1 MARHLQTRRLIAGDS
16 LSLDQDKSFY
26 CVVEGTVQVFAQT
39 DHSPEVQQCAW
50 DDEDLNGYQLLNE
63 VGSGG
68 TLSSLFTIL
77 SLFTEDVQMS
87 WQDDDLD
94 LSTDNMAQ
102 FDEGNP
108 LPPRA
113 RSRRANS
120 DVSPL
125 RFERE
130 STARRFSSSSA
141 ASTVHARGVKSPS
154 RGGSISPNQDGPIPS
169 TPIPHSR
176 HHRRPV
182 RRLTQIRQ
190 GVVARATVDTTLAV
204 IPAEAFRRLTKKFP
218 KATGHIVQGNNDR
231 LGFFQVLPLTH
242 ITVILTRFT
251 RVTFNAAHKYLGL
264 TSEVLRTEK
273 AINDIAC
280 HPLPTS
286 FYERGGLQ
294 YLRHRFDEAN
304 TNTSDSDSDYFS
316 ASPLGTLSPLLEPK
330 DTLTPSLGNIA
341 NKSSPIRSSKERS
354 QSRSSK
360 SSRHVVQAGDL
371 LIPKSVSNDAHRPVT
386 RTFSV
391 LNTPHVPYNF
401 GGFDDGQ
408 SSNQLRG
415 TSRWPA
421 DDFDLREE
429 VMSCIA
435 KSIGL
440 LQPPLSGSDSPP
452 SPPSEV
458 RRDSTSAFGSLSL
471 LDLGDDM
478 SSVTAGSSI
487 HSSGN
492 YLSGLDNEVEILFY
506 AAGTTL
512 AKAGESNTGTIL
524 LLIFGDV
531 QDC

>member
-1 MARHLQTRRLIAGDS
+1 M
-16 LSLDQDKSFY
+16 
-26 CVVEGTVQVFAQT
+26 
-39 DHSPEVQQCAW
+39 
-50 DDEDLNGYQLLNE
+50 
-63 VGSGG
+63 
-68 TLSSLFTIL
+68 
-77 SLFTEDVQMS
+77 
-87 WQDDDLD
+87 
-94 LSTDNMAQ
+94 
-102 FDEGNP
+102 
-108 LPPRA
+108 
-113 RSRRANS
+113 
-120 DVSPL
+120 
-125 RFERE
+125 
-130 STARRFSSSSA
+130 
-141 ASTVHARGVKSPS
+141 
-154 RGGSISPNQDGPIPS
+154 
-169 TPIPHSR
+169 
-176 HHRRPV
+176 
-182 RRLTQIRQ
+182 
-190 GVVARATVDTTLAV
+190 
-204 IPAEAFRRLTKKFP
+204 
-218 KATGHIVQGNNDR
+218 
-231 LGFFQVLPLTH
+231 
-242 ITVILTRFT
+242 ILTRFT

-286 FYERGGLQ
+286 FYEGGGLQ

-316 ASPLGTLSPLLEPK
+316 ASPLLKPK
-330 DTLTPSLGNIA
+330 DTSSPPLGNVV
-341 NKSSPIRSSKERS
+341 NKSIPIRGGTERS
-354 QSRSSK
+354 QSGSSR

-371 LIPKSVSNDAHRPVT
+371 LIPKCVSNDGPRPVT
-386 RTFSV
+386 RTFTV
-391 LNTPHVPYNF
+391 LNSPHVPYNF
-401 GGFDDGQ
+401 GGFDDGS
-408 SSNQLRG
+408 SSNQRRG
-415 TSRWPA
+415 ISRWSA

-458 RRDSTSAFGSLSL
+458 RRASTSAFGSLSL
-471 LDLGDDM
+471 LDLGDDI

>member
-1 MARHLQTRRLIAGDS
+1 M
-16 LSLDQDKSFY
+16 
-26 CVVEGTVQVFAQT
+26 
-39 DHSPEVQQCAW
+39 
-50 DDEDLNGYQLLNE
+50 
-63 VGSGG
+63 
-68 TLSSLFTIL
+68 
-77 SLFTEDVQMS
+77 
-87 WQDDDLD
+87 
-94 LSTDNMAQ
+94 
-102 FDEGNP
+102 
-108 LPPRA
+108 
-113 RSRRANS
+113 
-120 DVSPL
+120 
-125 RFERE
+125 
-130 STARRFSSSSA
+130 
-141 ASTVHARGVKSPS
+141 
-154 RGGSISPNQDGPIPS
+154 
-169 TPIPHSR
+169 
-176 HHRRPV
+176 
-182 RRLTQIRQ
+182 
-190 GVVARATVDTTLAV
+190 
-204 IPAEAFRRLTKKFP
+204 
-218 KATGHIVQGNNDR
+218 
-231 LGFFQVLPLTH
+231 
-242 ITVILTRFT
+242 ILTRFT

-286 FYERGGLQ
+286 FYEGGGLQ

-316 ASPLGTLSPLLEPK
+316 ASPLGTLSPLL
-330 DTLTPSLGNIA
+330 DTSTPSLGNLA
-341 NKSSPIRSSKERS
+341 NKSTGSEKRS

-371 LIPKSVSNDAHRPVT
+371 LVLKSVSSDATRPVT

-401 GGFDDGQ
+401 GGFDDGE
-408 SSNQLRG
+408 SSNQRRG
-415 TSRWPA
+415 TSRWHA

-440 LQPPLSGSDSPP
+440 LQPPLSDSDSPP

-458 RRDSTSAFGSLSL
+458 RRASTSAFGSLSL

-506 AAGTTL
+506 AAGTML

-524 LLIFGDV
+524 LPIFGDV
-531 QDC
+531 QDR

>member
-1 MARHLQTRRLIAGDS
+1 
-16 LSLDQDKSFY
+16 
-26 CVVEGTVQVFAQT
+26 VEGTVQVFAQT
-39 DHSPEVQQCAW
+39 DHSPEVQQSVW

-87 WQDDDLD
+87 WQDDDSD
-94 LSTDNMAQ
+94 LSTDSMAE

-108 LPPRA
+108 LPPRN

-130 STARRFSSSSA
+130 PTVRRFSNSSET
-141 ASTVHARGVKSPS
+141 STVHARGVKSPS
-154 RGGSISPNQDGPIPS
+154 QDGSISPNQDVPIPS
-169 TPIPHSR
+169 TPMPSSR
-176 HHRRPV
+176 HHHPG
-182 RRLTQIRQ
+182 RRLTQVRR

-218 KATGHIVQGNNDR
+218 KATGHIVQGNNDQ
-231 LGFFQVLPLTH
+231 LGLLPLTRF
-242 ITVILTRFT
+242 TVILTRFT

-286 FYERGGLQ
+286 FYEGGGLQ
-294 YLRHRFDEAN
+294 YLRHRFDEGN
-304 TNTSDSDSDYFS
+304 TSTSDSEGDYFS
-316 ASPLGTLSPLLEPK
+316 ASPLGTLSPVLQPI
-330 DTLTPSLGNIA
+330 DASTPSLGNLA
-341 NKSSPIRSSKERS
+341 DKSNPIRGGEKQSP
-354 QSRSSK
+354 SRSSR
-360 SSRHVVQAGDL
+360 SSRHLVQAGDL
-371 LIPKSVSNDAHRPVT
+371 LVSKSVTNDPTRPVTT

-391 LNTPHVPYNF
+391 LNTPNVPYF
-401 GGFDDGQ
+401 GGYDDGE
-408 SSNQLRG
+408 SSNKRRG
-415 TSRWPA
+415 TSRWLA

-452 SPPSEV
+452 SPPPEL
-458 RRDSTSAFGSLSL
+458 RRASTSAFGSLSL

-478 SSVTAGSSI
+478 SSVTAGSSV

-512 AKAGESNTGTIL
+512 AKAGESNTGNIL
-524 LLIFGDV
+524 LLNLVTSELTVDV
-531 QDC
+531 I

>member
-1 MARHLQTRRLIAGDS
+1 M
-16 LSLDQDKSFY
+16 
-26 CVVEGTVQVFAQT
+26 EGTVQVFAET
-39 DHSPEVQQCAW
+39 DHSPEVQQSVW

-87 WQDDDLD
+87 WQDDDSD
-94 LSTDNMAQ
+94 LSTDNMAE

-108 LPPRA
+108 LPPRS

-125 RFERE
+125 RFSRE
-130 STARRFSSSSA
+130 STARRFSNSST
-141 ASTVHARGVKSPS
+141 ASTIHASGVKSPS
-154 RGGSISPNQDGPIPS
+154 RDGSISPNQDVPIPS
-169 TPIPHSR
+169 TPMPHSR
-176 HHRRPV
+176 HHHHPS
-182 RRLTQIRQ
+182 RRLTQVRR

-218 KATGHIVQGNNDR
+218 KATGHIVQGDDDQ
-231 LGFFQVLPLTH
+231 LGFFKVLSMTH
-242 ITVILTRFT
+242 FTVILTRFT

-286 FYERGGLQ
+286 FYEGGGLQ
-294 YLRHRFDEAN
+294 YLRHRFDEAK
-304 TNTSDSDSDYFS
+304 TNTSDSDGDYFNL
-316 ASPLGTLSPLLEPK
+316 SPLGALSPLLEPK
-330 DTLTPSLGNIA
+330 DTSAPSLGNLA
-341 NKSSPIRSSKERS
+341 NKSTSIRGSKKRS
-354 QSRSSK
+354 QSRSNR
-360 SSRHVVQAGDL
+360 SSHHLVQAGDL
-371 LIPKSVSNDAHRPVT
+371 LIPKSVTNDPTRPVT

-401 GGFDDGQ
+401 GGYDDGE
-408 SSNQLRG
+408 SPNQRRG
-415 TSRWPA
+415 TSGWLA

-440 LQPPLSGSDSPP
+440 LQPPLSDSDSPP

-458 RRDSTSAFGSLSL
+458 PRTSTSAFGSLSL

-478 SSVTAGSSI
+478 STVTAGSSI

-524 LLIFGDV
+524 LLYLMV
-531 QDC
+531 QGC

>member
-39 DHSPEVQQCAW
+39 DHSPEVQQSVW
-50 DDEDLNGYQLLNE
+50 DGEDLNGYQLLNE

-77 SLFTEDVQMS
+77 SLFTEDVHMS
-87 WQDDDLD
+87 WQDDDSD

-102 FDEGNP
+102 FDEGNL
-108 LPPRA
+108 LPPRN
-113 RSRRANS
+113 RTRRANS

-130 STARRFSSSSA
+130 STARRSSISST
-141 ASTVHARGVKSPS
+141 ASTVHARGFKSPS
-154 RGGSISPNQDGPIPS
+154 RDGSISPNQETPMPS
-169 TPIPHSR
+169 TSIPHSR
-176 HHRRPV
+176 HHHHPGRH
-182 RRLTQIRQ
+182 LTQARR

-218 KATGHIVQGNNDR
+218 KATGHIVQGSNDQI
-231 LGFFQVLPLTH
+231 GFFPVLPL
-242 ITVILTRFT
+242 IRLIVILTRFT

-286 FYERGGLQ
+286 FYEGGGLQ
-294 YLRHRFDEAN
+294 YLRHRFDEVN
-304 TNTSDSDSDYFS
+304 TNTSDSDGDYFS
-316 ASPLGTLSPLLEPK
+316 TSPSLGTLSPLLK
-330 DTLTPSLGNIA
+330 DTSTPSLGNIA
-341 NKSSPIRSSKERS
+341 NKSTPIRGSKERS
-354 QSRSSK
+354 QSGSSR

-371 LIPKSVSNDAHRPVT
+371 LIPTGVSNDVPRPVT

-401 GGFDDGQ
+401 GGFDDGN
-408 SSNQLRG
+408 SSKQRRG

-421 DDFDLREE
+421 EDFDLREE

-458 RRDSTSAFGSLSL
+458 PRASTSAFGTLSL

-524 LLIFGDV
+524 LLVFGNV